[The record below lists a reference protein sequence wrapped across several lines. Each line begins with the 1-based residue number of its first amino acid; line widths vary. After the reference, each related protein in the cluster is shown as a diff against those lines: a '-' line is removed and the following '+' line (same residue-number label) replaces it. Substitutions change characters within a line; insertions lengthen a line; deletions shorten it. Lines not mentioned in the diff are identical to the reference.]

1 MNLQR
6 TFSKQSV
13 GMAVAIVEPEIQQ
26 SKFQSHSISYRENVN
41 VLPSLAQQILLCL
54 RRSASI
60 YPQIC
65 YAPYLTPLQVH
76 RFQWA
81 QRQALYEGKFAIRNT
96 FSCTLEMCQ
105 LLFKQIKHLEA
116 YSIVYF
122 TRFTPTLSP
131 TNKYK

>member
-1 MNLQR
+1 
-6 TFSKQSV
+6 
-13 GMAVAIVEPEIQQ
+13 MAVAIVEPEIQQ

-41 VLPSLAQQILLCL
+41 VLPSLDQQISLCL

-60 YPQIC
+60 YPQIH

-76 RFQWA
+76 CLQWA
-81 QRQALYEGKFAIRNT
+81 QTQALYEGKFAIRNA

-116 YSIVYF
+116 YCIVY
-122 TRFTPTLSP
+122 SP
-131 TNKYK
+131 DLPQLYLPQININKSHGLAPFSWRG